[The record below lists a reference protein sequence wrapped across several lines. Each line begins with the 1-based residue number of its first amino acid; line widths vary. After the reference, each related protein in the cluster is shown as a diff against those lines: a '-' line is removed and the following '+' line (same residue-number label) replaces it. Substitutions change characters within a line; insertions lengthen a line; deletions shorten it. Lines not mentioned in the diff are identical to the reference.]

1 MCNALDNVELS
12 KLTQRRAPDFHK
24 LINTYVENFTAEKQY
39 FAFSARRL
47 LQLTPRSL
55 CPSKIKM
62 LQYNFGVSIMDE
74 TFEGPFS
81 LLQMFWGSI
90 TARPMRSFLSVI
102 AIAIQV
108 ILVLM
113 IVGLTSGVVSEW
125 GKRVEGVG
133 ADILVQPP
141 NSSIFFAFS
150 SAVMPES
157 LGDQIAGINSVDEV
171 APSVILTEPKSLV
184 MVYGI
189 DYARF
194 NALSRGF
201 LFRDGRPFQ
210 GPDEV
215 IADDIIAQTR
225 HLRVGSQVTLLNH
238 VFTVSGIVAHG
249 KGARFF
255 IPIRTAQEIAGAEK
269 RVSMFYVRSK
279 GDTDGTRS
287 QLAKLFPQY
296 SFRSL
301 AEYVSL
307 MNSSNL
313 PQLRPFT
320 RTMVALG
327 IVISFIVVLLNMH
340 TMVMER
346 TREIGILKALGFSRL
361 DIVRMLLT
369 ETLMLTIMGTG
380 LGVGLTFLTRVVLRE
395 VNPGLTVL
403 ISPSWIFAAIGL
415 ALAGAAA
422 GALYPA
428 LRAATY
434 DPVVALAYE

>member
-1 MCNALDNVELS
+1 MFRIFGIRLAPAAAPLAL
-12 KLTQRRAPDFHK
+12 
-24 LINTYVENFTAEKQY
+24 
-39 FAFSARRL
+39 
-47 LQLTPRSL
+47 
-55 CPSKIKM
+55 PS
-62 LQYNFGVSIMDE
+62 QNQDVTVQFWASNMDE

-90 TARPMRSFLSVI
+90 TARPMRSSLSVI

-108 ILVLM
+108 ILVLL

-157 LGDQIAGINSVDEV
+157 LGDQITSVKSVDEV
-171 APSVILTEPKSLV
+171 APTVILTEPKSLV

-201 LFRDGRPFQ
+201 LFRDGRLFQ

-225 HLRVGSQVTLLNH
+225 HLKVGSQVTLLNH

-255 IPIRTAQEIAGAEK
+255 IPIRTAQEIAGAER

-279 GDTDGTRS
+279 GDTGATRA
-287 QLAKLFPQY
+287 QLAKLLPQY
-296 SFRSL
+296 SIRSL

-327 IVISFIVVLLNMH
+327 IVISFLVVLLNMH

-346 TREIGILKALGFSRL
+346 TREIGILKALGFSRF

-369 ETLMLTIMGTG
+369 ETFILTILGTG
-380 LGVGLTFLTRVVLRE
+380 LGVGLTFLTQVVLKE

-403 ISPSWIFAAIGL
+403 ISPNWIFAAIML

>member
-1 MCNALDNVELS
+1 MSETSSEAL
-12 KLTQRRAPDFHK
+12 
-24 LINTYVENFTAEKQY
+24 
-39 FAFSARRL
+39 
-47 LQLTPRSL
+47 
-55 CPSKIKM
+55 
-62 LQYNFGVSIMDE
+62 
-74 TFEGPFS
+74 EGPFS
-81 LLQMFWGSI
+81 LLRMFWGSI
-90 TARPMRSFLSVI
+90 TARPLRSFLSVI

-113 IVGLTSGVVSEW
+113 IVGLTSGVISEW

-150 SAVMPES
+150 SAVMQES
-157 LGDQIAGINSVDEV
+157 LGAQIASLSGVDEV
-171 APSVILTEPKSLV
+171 APTVILTEPKNLV

-189 DYARF
+189 DYQRF
-194 NALSRGF
+194 NALSKGF
-201 LFRDGRPFQ
+201 LFRSGRPFQ
-210 GPDEV
+210 SPDEV

-225 HLRVGSQVTLLNH
+225 RLKVGSQITLLNH

-255 IPIRTAQEIAGAEK
+255 IPIHTAQEIAGAER

-279 GDTDGTRS
+279 GDTEATRA
-287 QLAKLFPQY
+287 QILKLLPQN
-296 SFRSL
+296 SVRSL
-301 AEYVSL
+301 AEYVTL
-307 MNSSNL
+307 MTSSNL

-327 IVISFIVVLLNMH
+327 VVISFIVVLLNMH

-346 TREIGILKALGFSRL
+346 TREIGILKALGFSRF

-369 ETLMLTIMGTG
+369 ETFILTLFGTVFG
-380 LGVGLTFLTRVVLRE
+380 IALTFLTQAVLKQTS
-395 VNPGLTVL
+395 PGLTVL
-403 ISPSWIFAAIGL
+403 ITTPWIFSAGIL
-415 ALAGAAA
+415 AFVGAAA

-428 LRAATY
+428 LRAAGY

>member
-1 MCNALDNVELS
+1 MN
-12 KLTQRRAPDFHK
+12 
-24 LINTYVENFTAEKQY
+24 
-39 FAFSARRL
+39 
-47 LQLTPRSL
+47 
-55 CPSKIKM
+55 
-62 LQYNFGVSIMDE
+62 E
-74 TFEGPFS
+74 TFDGPFS
-81 LLQMFWGSI
+81 LVQMFWGNI
-90 TARPMRSFLSVI
+90 AARPLRSSLSVI

-157 LGDQIAGINSVDEV
+157 LGDQIASVSGVDEV
-171 APSVILTEPKSLV
+171 APTVIVTEPKSLV

-189 DYARF
+189 DYQRF
-194 NALSRGF
+194 NALSKGF
-201 LFRDGRPFQ
+201 LFRDGRPFE

-225 HLRVGSQVTLLNH
+225 HLKVGSQITLLDRP
-238 VFTVSGIVAHG
+238 FTVCGIVAHG

-255 IPIRTAQEIAGAEK
+255 IPIRSAQEIAGAEK

-279 GDTDGTRS
+279 GDTEATRA
-287 QLAKLFPQY
+287 QILKLMPEN
-296 SFRSL
+296 SIRSL
-301 AEYVSL
+301 SEYVTL
-307 MNSSNL
+307 MTSSNL

-327 IVISFIVVLLNMH
+327 IVVSFLVVLLNMH

-346 TREIGILKALGFSRL
+346 TREIGILKALGFSRF
-361 DIVRMLLT
+361 DVVRMLLT
-369 ETLMLTIMGTG
+369 ETFILTLFGTG
-380 LGVGLTFLTRVVLRE
+380 LGVGLTFLTRVILKQ
-395 VNPGLTVL
+395 VNP
-403 ISPSWIFAAIGL
+403 S
-415 ALAGAAA
+415 
-422 GALYPA
+422 
-428 LRAATY
+428 
-434 DPVVALAYE
+434 

>member
-1 MCNALDNVELS
+1 MTE
-12 KLTQRRAPDFHK
+12 
-24 LINTYVENFTAEKQY
+24 TY
-39 FAFSARRL
+39 
-47 LQLTPRSL
+47 
-55 CPSKIKM
+55 
-62 LQYNFGVSIMDE
+62 D
-74 TFEGPFS
+74 GPFS

-90 TARPMRSFLSVI
+90 SARPLRSLLSVI

-113 IVGLTSGVVSEW
+113 IVGLTSGVISEW

-141 NSSIFFAFS
+141 NASIFFAFLS
-150 SAVMPES
+150 VGMQES
-157 LGDQIAGINSVDEV
+157 LGEKIASLSGVDEV
-171 APSVILTEPKSLV
+171 APTVILTEPKNLV

-189 DYARF
+189 DYQRF
-194 NALSRGF
+194 NALSKGF
-201 LFRDGRPFQ
+201 LFRNGRPFE

-215 IADDIIAQTR
+215 IADDIIAQTKR
-225 HLRVGSQVTLLNH
+225 LKVGSQITLLNH
-238 VFTVSGIVAHG
+238 SFTVCGIVGHG

-279 GDTDGTRS
+279 GDTEATRA
-287 QLAKLFPQY
+287 QILKLMPEN
-296 SFRSL
+296 SIRSL
-301 AEYVSL
+301 SEYVTL
-307 MNSSNL
+307 MTSSNL

-327 IVISFIVVLLNMH
+327 IVVSFLVVLLNMH

-361 DIVRMLLT
+361 DVVRMLLG
-369 ETLMLTIMGTG
+369 ETLILTLLGTC
-380 LGVGLTFLTRVVLRE
+380 LGIALTFVTQAVLKQT
-395 VNPGLTVL
+395 NPGLTIL
-403 ISPSWIFAAIGL
+403 ISPVWVFSSTML
-415 ALAGAAA
+415 AVLGAAT
-422 GALYPA
+422 GAIYPA
-428 LRAATY
+428 LRAASY